1 MSTNQFDIVIFLI
14 SREGKEAQLG
24 FRALASEWPKE
35 KNNHTHPDQSCL
47 INITVEGGGIIL
59 PPSPA
64 ILINL
69 MEAKR
74 WDPQITDMAYWEC
87 PENTGTKLTLRGS

>member
-1 MSTNQFDIVIFLI
+1 MHQMSTNQFDIVIFLI

-47 INITVEGGGIIL
+47 INITVEGGGDH
-59 PPSPA
+59 PPPFPSD
-64 ILINL
+64 I
-69 MEAKR
+69 
-74 WDPQITDMAYWEC
+74 D
-87 PENTGTKLTLRGS
+87 